1 MVSQP
6 GQGPIT
12 PGSCSLK
19 GKEKDV
25 TKKLLCFSFCFSFV
39 FILILYFVYD
49 VDSNNNSTMKI
60 EDTRRSEDRD
70 YTTHGAADVTS

>member
-1 MVSQP
+1 
-6 GQGPIT
+6 
-12 PGSCSLK
+12 
-19 GKEKDV
+19 
-25 TKKLLCFSFCFSFV
+25 
-39 FILILYFVYD
+39 VYD